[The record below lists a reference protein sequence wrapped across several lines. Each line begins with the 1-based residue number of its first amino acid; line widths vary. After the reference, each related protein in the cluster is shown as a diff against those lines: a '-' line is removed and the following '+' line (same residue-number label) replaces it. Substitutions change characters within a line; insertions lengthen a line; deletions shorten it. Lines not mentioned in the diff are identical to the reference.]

1 MSVLLL
7 FFKHSISI
15 GATLAF
21 IPLMVAVYFLQAR
34 INSGGLLIKLSFML
48 AGLFALYLL
57 FKIILKFIHREESEQ
72 DIDTEHLIT
81 SSLFSGIMGKKIL
94 QGVGLIVGVLFLAF
108 LPAPWNILLILVVF
122 YLMFTMLM
130 SLS

>member
-57 FKIILKFIHREESEQ
+57 FKIIIKFIHREESEHE
-72 DIDTEHLIT
+72 IDTKHLIT
-81 SSLFSGIMGKKIL
+81 SSLFSGMMGKNIL

-108 LPAPWNILLILVVF
+108 LPAPWNILLILVAF
-122 YLMFTMLM
+122 YFMFTVLM
-130 SLS
+130 NLA